1 MPDDSLKPEGQQLRK
16 SLADEEIVTE
26 RRSPRRSFL
35 AVTGAALLAGGA
47 LVISGCGNDPDK
59 TKSQK
64 PPQTPAQEPGQSTAK

>member
-1 MPDDSLKPEGQQLRK
+1 MPNDNLKPELQQLRK

-64 PPQTPAQEPGQSTAK
+64 PAQAPAQDPGQSPAK